1 MIANTHRNNPS
12 RHEGHIMNLT
22 FAHRKATQALNY
34 FAIQS
39 AGKINKLKALKLVYF
54 ADRYHLRTY
63 GRPITNDR
71 YLAMNY
77 GPVASSCK
85 DLAEMSDF
93 LGGEE
98 SAYVRQFLS
107 PSGHDFAST
116 SKVETIEFSET
127 DSEAVEYAWRQY
139 GDVSEFDLAKK
150 THQFPEWKQH
160 ESKLQSPYESRV
172 PMHYKDFLENP
183 PLGVDSL
190 EPLSPEAQEDL
201 SDQIDELHTI
211 ESVWR

>member
-1 MIANTHRNNPS
+1 MPHVIEVR
-12 RHEGHIMNLT
+12 IMNLS

-34 FAIQS
+34 FASQS
-39 AGKINKLKALKLVYF
+39 AGEMNKLKALKLIYF

-93 LGGEE
+93 LCSEE
-98 SAYVRQFLS
+98 SGYAKQFLS
-107 PSGHDFAST
+107 PSGHDYKST
-116 SKVETIEFSET
+116 GEVDTAEFSET
-127 DSEAVEYAWRQY
+127 DLEALKYAWQQY
-139 GDVSEFDLAKK
+139 GNVSEFDLAEK

-160 ESKLQSPYESRV
+160 EERLKSPAESRI
-172 PMHYKDFLENP
+172 PMRYKDFLENP
-183 PLGVDSL
+183 PQGVDSL
-190 EPLSPEAQEDL
+190 ESLSTEAQEDL
-201 SDQIDELHTI
+201 RDQIDELHSI

>member
-1 MIANTHRNNPS
+1 
-12 RHEGHIMNLT
+12 MNLT
-22 FAHRKATQALNY
+22 FAHKKATQALNY
-34 FAIQS
+34 FASQS
-39 AGKINKLKALKLVYF
+39 AGEINKLKALKLIYF

-93 LGGEE
+93 LGSEE
-98 SAYVRQFLS
+98 SDYAKRFLS
-107 PSGHDFAST
+107 PSGHDYKSIAKSDT
-116 SKVETIEFSET
+116 SEFSET
-127 DSEAVEYAWRQY
+127 DLEALAFAWSKY
-139 GDVSEFDLAKK
+139 GNMSEFDLAEK

-160 ESKLQSPYESRV
+160 EDRLQSPSESRI
-172 PMHYKDFLENP
+172 PMHYKDFIDNP
-183 PLGVDSL
+183 PKGVDSL
-190 EPLSPEAQEDL
+190 EPLSPDTQEDL
-201 SDQIDELHTI
+201 RDQIDELHTI